1 MKSIERATG
10 QTPKGWSAYW
20 VRNSPHTLDI
30 LKDLGFTYYLDEAS
44 MDQPFIVPVKGGDFV
59 TVPYTFHMN
68 DIVSFPFEGYNPAAY
83 EQALKDEFDQLY
95 EEGAAKRRMMVMAL
109 HDRISGHAN
118 RVRVLDR
125 FFTYVKTKPGV
136 WFARKDEIA
145 DWAMKTRDKTPYL
158 DRGPVQKT
166 GLSGPSA

>member
-1 MKSIERATG
+1 EAAAHGRTWSASYDLPPPDERQFIIDNMNSIERATG

-30 LKDLGFTYYLDEAS
+30 LKELGFIYYLDEAS
-44 MDQPFIVPVKGGDFV
+44 MDEPFMLPVKGGDFV

-68 DIVSFPFEGYNPAAY
+68 DIVSYPFEGYNPAAY

-95 EEGAAKRRMMVMAL
+95 EEGLTRRRMMVMAL
-109 HDRISGHAN
+109 HDRISGHPN

-125 FFTYVKTKPGV
+125 FFTY
-136 WFARKDEIA
+136 
-145 DWAMKTRDKTPYL
+145 
-158 DRGPVQKT
+158 
-166 GLSGPSA
+166 